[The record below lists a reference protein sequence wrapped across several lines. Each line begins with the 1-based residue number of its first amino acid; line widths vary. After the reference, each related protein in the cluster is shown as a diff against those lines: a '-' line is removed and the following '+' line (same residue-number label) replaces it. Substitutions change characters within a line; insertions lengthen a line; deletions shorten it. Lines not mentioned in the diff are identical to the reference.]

1 MAKAVN
7 LFDYFLSDA
16 SEAPAIYF
24 GDDVLSYAR
33 LRGVTVETAQR
44 LVAAGLQP
52 GDRVGLVLFDSPEF
66 VSSFLALS
74 GLGTIAV
81 PINPALSAKD
91 ISFILGDCAARGV
104 IIESTLLPEVM
115 SSLETLPDL
124 QWVMIVRA
132 EGEAMPT
139 FRGKRVV
146 DLSTAPRDEL
156 PSPFPHPVDED
167 TPAFF
172 LYTSGSTGQ
181 PKGAIHAHGD
191 IPYTV
196 ETYCRHV
203 LNIKPED
210 RIFSASKLP
219 FAYGLG
225 NSLSF
230 PLANRASVILYPG
243 KPTPE
248 AIRDILV
255 RYRPTVFFGVPVV
268 YNALLTFHRQ
278 SGQLEVSSLRLCVS
292 AGEALP
298 ASVSQAWVEQFGLE
312 ILDGIGSTEM
322 LHIFISNRA
331 GQVRH
336 GSSGLPVPG
345 YDVKLIDDEGR
356 PVEIGEQGHLWVR
369 GKSAARGYWQRP
381 DVTARTFVEGW
392 VRTGD
397 MYRCDSEGYYY
408 HIGRSDDCF
417 KVSGQWVSP
426 LEIEDVL
433 RQHERVQDVAIIEG
447 KTEEGFSCVKAVV
460 VPAGNIDLDRL
471 KTELMDLAEESLPRF
486 KRPKIFAFVA
496 DLPRTPTGKVQRF
509 KLRQAG

>member
-1 MAKAVN
+1 MVVN

-33 LRGVTVETAQR
+33 LRELTVETAKR
-44 LVAAGLQP
+44 FVAAGLQP

-66 VSSFLALS
+66 IASFLAAS
-74 GLGTIAV
+74 GLGAIAV
-81 PINPALSAKD
+81 PINPALGAGD
-91 ISFILGDCAARGV
+91 ISFILGDCAARGLV
-104 IIESTLLPEVM
+104 IESTLVSELA
-115 SSLETLPDL
+115 SSLETLPHL
-124 QWVMIVRA
+124 QWVMVVRA
-132 EGEAMPT
+132 ERESVPRI
-139 FRGKRVV
+139 RGKTAV
-146 DLSTAPRDEL
+146 DFSTARRDEL
-156 PSPFPHPVDED
+156 PGSFPHPVSKD
-167 TPAFF
+167 TPAFL

-203 LNIKPED
+203 LDIKPED

-230 PLANRASVILYPG
+230 PLASRASVILYPG

-248 AIRDILV
+248 AIQDIFA

-268 YNALLTFHRQ
+268 YNALLAFHRQ
-278 SGQLEVSSLRLCVS
+278 GGRLDVSSLRLCVS

-298 ASVSQAWVEQFGLE
+298 ASVSQAWMETFGRE

-322 LHIFISNRA
+322 LHIFISNRV

-336 GSSGLPVPG
+336 GSSGFPVPG
-345 YDVKLIDDEGR
+345 YEVRLIDDEGR
-356 PVEIGEQGHLWVR
+356 PVEIGQQGHLWVR
-369 GKSAARGYWQRP
+369 GESAARGYWQRP
-381 DVTARTFVEGW
+381 DITARTFVQGW

-397 MYRCDSEGYYY
+397 MYRCDPQGYYY

-433 RQHERVQDVAIIEG
+433 RRHECVQDVAIIEG
-447 KTEEGFSCVKAVV
+447 KTEEGFSCVKAIV
-460 VPAGNIDLDRL
+460 VPTGNIDPDRL
-471 KTELMDLAEESLPRF
+471 KDELLDLAEKSLPRF
-486 KRPKIFAFVA
+486 KRPKIVEFVA